1 SPKRVIAVNEL
12 IVQLCKR
19 KCNTMK
25 IQVAIVEDDKNY
37 NQALKNIID
46 FQQDMECV
54 AQFFNGK
61 NALQKLEALEPD
73 VVLMDIQLQ
82 DLSGIDLVF
91 KLTDVMPGTTFVMC
105 TSFENDEKIFSA
117 LRAGASGYLVKGDP
131 LDKIIQAIQEAHKG
145 GAPMSFAIAKRV
157 LQHFQETKVQV
168 QTLSLLTVTEKEVL
182 DLLAQGLLYKEIAD
196 KKNVTI
202 DTIKKHIGNIYR
214 KLQVSNKI
222 EAINKFNTKN

>member
-1 SPKRVIAVNEL
+1 
-12 IVQLCKR
+12 
-19 KCNTMK
+19 M
-25 IQVAIVEDDKNY
+25 
-37 NQALKNIID
+37 
-46 FQQDMECV
+46 
-54 AQFFNGK
+54 
-61 NALQKLEALEPD
+61 QKLEAIEPD

-82 DLSGIDLVF
+82 DLSGIDIVF
-91 KLTDVMPGTTFVMC
+91 KLTELMPGTTFVMC

-131 LDKIIQAIQEAHKG
+131 LDKIIQAILEAHKG

-157 LQHFQETKVQV
+157 LQHFQESKVQV
-168 QTLSLLTVTEKEVL
+168 QSLSLLTVTEKEVL
-182 DLLAQGLLYKEIAD
+182 ELLAQGLLYKEIAD

-222 EAINKFNTKN
+222 EAINKFNNKN

>member
-1 SPKRVIAVNEL
+1 
-12 IVQLCKR
+12 
-19 KCNTMK
+19 MK
-25 IQVAIVEDDKNY
+25 IRVAIVEDDKNY

-46 FQQDMECV
+46 FQEDMECV

-61 NALQKLEALEPD
+61 NALQKLEASEPD

-82 DLSGIDLVF
+82 DLSGIDIVF
-91 KLTDVMPGTTFVMC
+91 KLTELMPGTTFVMC

-131 LDKIIQAIQEAHKG
+131 LDKIIQAILEAHKG
-145 GAPMSFAIAKRV
+145 GAPMSFTIAKRV
-157 LQHFQETKVQV
+157 LQHFQESKVQV
-168 QTLSLLTVTEKEVL
+168 QSLALLTITEKEVL
-182 DLLAQGLLYKEIAD
+182 ELLAQGLLYKEIAD
-196 KKNVTI
+196 RKNVTI

-222 EAINKFNTKN
+222 EAINKFNHKN

>member
-1 SPKRVIAVNEL
+1 
-12 IVQLCKR
+12 
-19 KCNTMK
+19 MK
-25 IQVAIVEDDKNY
+25 IRVAIVEDDKNY

-46 FQQDMECV
+46 FQQNMECV

-61 NALQKLEALEPD
+61 NASQKLEGIEPD
-73 VVLMDIQLQ
+73 VVLMDIQLK
-82 DLSGIDLVF
+82 DLSGIDIVF
-91 KLTDVMPGTTFVMC
+91 KLTELMPGTSFIMC

-131 LDKIIQAIQEAHKG
+131 LDKIVQAILEAHKG
-145 GAPMSFAIAKRV
+145 GAPMSFGIAKRV

-182 DLLAQGLLYKEIAD
+182 ELLSQGLLYKEIAD
-196 KKNVTI
+196 KKSVTM

-222 EAINKFNTKN
+222 EAINKFNNKN

>member
-1 SPKRVIAVNEL
+1 
-12 IVQLCKR
+12 
-19 KCNTMK
+19 MK
-25 IQVAIVEDDKNY
+25 IRVAIVEDDKNY
-37 NQALKNIID
+37 SQALKNIID
-46 FQQDMECV
+46 FHNDMECV

-61 NALQKLEALEPD
+61 NAMEKLEALEPD

-82 DLSGIDLVF
+82 DVSGIDIVF
-91 KLTDVMPGTTFVMC
+91 KLTERMPGTTFVMC

-117 LRAGASGYLVKGDP
+117 LRAGASGYLVKGDS
-131 LDKIIQAIQEAHKG
+131 LDKIIQAILEAHNG

-157 LQHFQETKVQV
+157 LQHFQESKVQV

-182 DLLAQGLLYKEIAD
+182 ELLAQGLLYKEIAD
-196 KKNVTI
+196 KKSVTM

-222 EAINKFNTKN
+222 EAINKFNIKN

>member
-1 SPKRVIAVNEL
+1 
-12 IVQLCKR
+12 
-19 KCNTMK
+19 MK
-25 IQVAIVEDDKNY
+25 IRVAIVEDDKKY
-37 NQALKNIID
+37 NQELKNIID

-61 NALQKLEALEPD
+61 NALQKLEDLEPD

-82 DLSGIDLVF
+82 DLSGIDIVF
-91 KLTDVMPGTTFVMC
+91 KLTELMPGTTFVMC

-131 LDKIIQAIQEAHKG
+131 LDKIIQAILEAHKG

-157 LQHFQETKVQV
+157 LQHFQESKIQV
-168 QTLSLLTVTEKEVL
+168 QSLSLLTVTEKEVL
-182 DLLAQGLLYKEIAD
+182 ELLAQGLLYKEIAD

>member
-1 SPKRVIAVNEL
+1 
-12 IVQLCKR
+12 
-19 KCNTMK
+19 MK

>member
-1 SPKRVIAVNEL
+1 
-12 IVQLCKR
+12 
-19 KCNTMK
+19 MK
-25 IQVAIVEDDKNY
+25 IRVAIVEDDKHY
-37 NQALKNIID
+37 SQALKSIID
-46 FQQDMECV
+46 FQEDMECA

-61 NALQKLEALEPD
+61 SALQKLEDLEPD

-82 DLSGIDLVF
+82 DSSGIDIVS
-91 KLTDVMPGTTFVMC
+91 KLTEAMPGTSFIMC

-131 LDKIIQAIQEAHKG
+131 LDKIIQSILEAHKG
-145 GAPMSFAIAKRV
+145 GAPMSFTIAKRV
-157 LQHFQETKVQV
+157 LQHFQESKVQV
-168 QTLSLLTVTEKEVL
+168 QSLALLTVTEKEVL
-182 DLLAQGLLYKEIAD
+182 ELLAQGLLYKEIAD

>member
-1 SPKRVIAVNEL
+1 
-12 IVQLCKR
+12 
-19 KCNTMK
+19 MK
-25 IQVAIVEDDKNY
+25 IRVAIVEDDKNY

-46 FQQDMECV
+46 FQEDMECV

-61 NALQKLEALEPD
+61 NALQKLEAIEPD

-82 DLSGIDLVF
+82 DLSGIDIVF
-91 KLTDVMPGTTFVMC
+91 KLTELMPGTTFVMC

-131 LDKIIQAIQEAHKG
+131 LAKIIQAIQEAHKG

-157 LQHFQETKVQV
+157 LQHFQESKVQV
-168 QTLSLLTVTEKEVL
+168 QSLALLTVTEKEVL
-182 DLLAQGLLYKEIAD
+182 ELLAQGLLYKEIAD

-202 DTIKKHIGNIYR
+202 DTIKKHIGNMYR

-222 EAINKFNTKN
+222 EAINKFNNKN

>member
-1 SPKRVIAVNEL
+1 
-12 IVQLCKR
+12 
-19 KCNTMK
+19 MK
-25 IQVAIVEDDKNY
+25 IRVAIVEDDKNY

-46 FQQDMECV
+46 FQEDMECV

-61 NALQKLEALEPD
+61 NALQKLEAIEPD

-82 DLSGIDLVF
+82 DLSGIDIVF
-91 KLTDVMPGTTFVMC
+91 KLTELMPGTTFVMC

-131 LDKIIQAIQEAHKG
+131 LDKIIQAILEAHKG

-157 LQHFQETKVQV
+157 LQHFQESKIQV
-168 QTLSLLTVTEKEVL
+168 QSLALLTVTEKEVL
-182 DLLAQGLLYKEIAD
+182 ELLAQGLLYKEIAD

-202 DTIKKHIGNIYR
+202 DTIKKHIGNVYR

-222 EAINKFNTKN
+222 EAINKFNNKN

>member
-1 SPKRVIAVNEL
+1 
-12 IVQLCKR
+12 
-19 KCNTMK
+19 MK
-25 IQVAIVEDDKNY
+25 IRVAIVEDDKNY

-46 FQQDMECV
+46 FQEDMECV

-61 NALQKLEALEPD
+61 NALQKLEASEPD

-82 DLSGIDLVF
+82 DLSGIDIVF
-91 KLTDVMPGTTFVMC
+91 KLTELMPGTTFVMC

-131 LDKIIQAIQEAHKG
+131 LDKIIQAILEAHKG
-145 GAPMSFAIAKRV
+145 GAPMSFTIAKRV

-168 QTLSLLTVTEKEVL
+168 QSLALLTVTEKEVL
-182 DLLAQGLLYKEIAD
+182 ELLAQGLLYKEIAD

-222 EAINKFNTKN
+222 EAINKFNHKN

>member
-1 SPKRVIAVNEL
+1 
-12 IVQLCKR
+12 
-19 KCNTMK
+19 MK
-25 IQVAIVEDDKNY
+25 IRVAIVEDDKNY

-46 FQQDMECV
+46 FQKDMECV

-61 NALQKLEALEPD
+61 NALQKLEAIEPD

-82 DLSGIDLVF
+82 DLSGIDIVF
-91 KLTDVMPGTTFVMC
+91 KLTELMPGTTFVMC

-131 LDKIIQAIQEAHKG
+131 LDKIIQAILEAHNG

-157 LQHFQETKVQV
+157 LQHFQESKVQV
-168 QTLSLLTVTEKEVL
+168 QSLALLTVTEKEVL
-182 DLLAQGLLYKEIAD
+182 ELLAQGLLYKEIAD

>member
-1 SPKRVIAVNEL
+1 
-12 IVQLCKR
+12 
-19 KCNTMK
+19 MK
-25 IQVAIVEDDKNY
+25 IRVAIVEDDKNY
-37 NQALKNIID
+37 SQALKNIID
-46 FQQDMECV
+46 FHNDMECV

-82 DLSGIDLVF
+82 DVSGIDIVF
-91 KLTDVMPGTTFVMC
+91 KLTELMPGTTFVMC

-131 LDKIIQAIQEAHKG
+131 LDKIIQAILEAHNG

-157 LQHFQETKVQV
+157 LQHFQESKVQV

-182 DLLAQGLLYKEIAD
+182 ELLAQGLLYKEIAD
-196 KKNVTI
+196 KKSVTM

-214 KLQVSNKI
+214 RLQVSNKI
-222 EAINKFNTKN
+222 EAINKFNIKN

>member
-1 SPKRVIAVNEL
+1 
-12 IVQLCKR
+12 
-19 KCNTMK
+19 MK
-25 IQVAIVEDDKNY
+25 IRVAIVEDDKNY

-46 FQQDMECV
+46 FQEDMECV

-61 NALQKLEALEPD
+61 NALQKLEAVEPD

-82 DLSGIDLVF
+82 DLSGIDIVF
-91 KLTDVMPGTTFVMC
+91 KLTELMPGTTFVMC

-131 LDKIIQAIQEAHKG
+131 LDKIIQAILEAHQG

-157 LQHFQETKVQV
+157 LQHFQESKVQV
-168 QTLSLLTVTEKEVL
+168 QSLMLLTVTEKEVL
-182 DLLAQGLLYKEIAD
+182 ELLALGLLYKEIAD

-222 EAINKFNTKN
+222 EAINKFNNKN

>member
-1 SPKRVIAVNEL
+1 
-12 IVQLCKR
+12 
-19 KCNTMK
+19 MK
-25 IQVAIVEDDKNY
+25 IRVAIVEDDKNY

-46 FQQDMECV
+46 FQEDMECV

-61 NALQKLEALEPD
+61 NALQKLEAIEPD

-82 DLSGIDLVF
+82 DLSGIDIVF
-91 KLTDVMPGTTFVMC
+91 KLTELMPGTTFVMC

-131 LDKIIQAIQEAHKG
+131 LDKIIQAILEAHKG

-157 LQHFQETKVQV
+157 LQHFQESKVQV
-168 QTLSLLTVTEKEVL
+168 QSLMLLTVTEKEVL
-182 DLLAQGLLYKEIAD
+182 ELLALGLLYKEIAD

-222 EAINKFNTKN
+222 EAINKFNNKN

>member
-1 SPKRVIAVNEL
+1 
-12 IVQLCKR
+12 
-19 KCNTMK
+19 MK
-25 IQVAIVEDDKNY
+25 IRVAIVEDDKNY

-46 FQQDMECV
+46 FQEDMECV
-54 AQFFNGK
+54 ALFFNGK
-61 NALQKLEALEPD
+61 NALQKLEDIEPD

-82 DLSGIDLVF
+82 DLSGIDIVF
-91 KLTDVMPGTTFVMC
+91 KLTELMPGTTFVMC

-131 LDKIIQAIQEAHKG
+131 LDKIIQAILEAHKG

-157 LQHFQETKVQV
+157 LQHFQESKVQV
-168 QTLSLLTVTEKEVL
+168 QSLSLLTVTEKEVL
-182 DLLAQGLLYKEIAD
+182 ELLAQGLLYKEIAD

>member
-1 SPKRVIAVNEL
+1 
-12 IVQLCKR
+12 
-19 KCNTMK
+19 MK
-25 IQVAIVEDDKNY
+25 IRVAIVEDDKNY

-46 FQQDMECV
+46 FQEDMECV

-61 NALQKLEALEPD
+61 NALQKLEAIEPD

-82 DLSGIDLVF
+82 DLSGIDIVF
-91 KLTDVMPGTTFVMC
+91 KLTELMPGTTFVMC

-131 LDKIIQAIQEAHKG
+131 LDKIIQAILEAHKG

-157 LQHFQETKVQV
+157 LQHFQESKVQV
-168 QTLSLLTVTEKEVL
+168 QSLVLLTITEKEVL
-182 DLLAQGLLYKEIAD
+182 ELLAQGLLYKEIAD

-222 EAINKFNTKN
+222 EAINKFNNKN

>member
-1 SPKRVIAVNEL
+1 
-12 IVQLCKR
+12 
-19 KCNTMK
+19 MK
-25 IQVAIVEDDKNY
+25 IRVAIVEDDKNY

-46 FQQDMECV
+46 FQEDMECV

-82 DLSGIDLVF
+82 DLSGIDIVF
-91 KLTDVMPGTTFVMC
+91 KLTELMPGTNFVMC

-131 LDKIIQAIQEAHKG
+131 LDKIIQAILEAHKG
-145 GAPMSFAIAKRV
+145 GAPMSFTIAKRV

-182 DLLAQGLLYKEIAD
+182 ELLAQGLLYKEIAD

-222 EAINKFNTKN
+222 EAINKFNNKN

>member
-1 SPKRVIAVNEL
+1 
-12 IVQLCKR
+12 
-19 KCNTMK
+19 MK
-25 IQVAIVEDDKNY
+25 IRVAIVEDDKNY

-46 FQQDMECV
+46 FQEDMECV

-61 NALQKLEALEPD
+61 NALQKLEAIEPD

-82 DLSGIDLVF
+82 DLSGIDIVF
-91 KLTDVMPGTTFVMC
+91 KLTELMPGTTFVMC

-131 LDKIIQAIQEAHKG
+131 LDKIIQAILEAHKG
-145 GAPMSFAIAKRV
+145 GAPMSFTIAKRV

-168 QTLSLLTVTEKEVL
+168 QSLALLTVTEKEVL
-182 DLLAQGLLYKEIAD
+182 ELLAQGLLYKEIAD
-196 KKNVTI
+196 RKNVTI

-222 EAINKFNTKN
+222 EAINKFNNKN

>member
-1 SPKRVIAVNEL
+1 
-12 IVQLCKR
+12 
-19 KCNTMK
+19 MK
-25 IQVAIVEDDKNY
+25 IRVAIVEDDKNY

-46 FQQDMECV
+46 FQEDMECV

-73 VVLMDIQLQ
+73 VILMDIQLQ
-82 DLSGIDLVF
+82 DLSGIDIVF
-91 KLTDVMPGTTFVMC
+91 KLTELMPGTTFIMC

-131 LDKIIQAIQEAHKG
+131 LDKIIQAILEAHKG

-157 LQHFQETKVQV
+157 LQHFQESKVQV
-168 QTLSLLTVTEKEVL
+168 QSLALLTVTEKEVL
-182 DLLAQGLLYKEIAD
+182 ELLAQGLLYKEIAD

-222 EAINKFNTKN
+222 EAINKFNNKN

>member
-1 SPKRVIAVNEL
+1 
-12 IVQLCKR
+12 
-19 KCNTMK
+19 MK
-25 IQVAIVEDDKNY
+25 IRVAIVEDDKNY
-37 NQALKNIID
+37 SQALKNIID
-46 FQQDMECV
+46 FHNDMECV

-61 NALQKLEALEPD
+61 NALQKLEAIEPD

-82 DLSGIDLVF
+82 DVSGIDIVF
-91 KLTDVMPGTTFVMC
+91 KLTELMPGTTFVMC

-131 LDKIIQAIQEAHKG
+131 LDKIIQAILEAHNG

-157 LQHFQETKVQV
+157 LQHFQESKVQV
-168 QTLSLLTVTEKEVL
+168 QSLSMLTVTEKEVL
-182 DLLAQGLLYKEIAD
+182 ELLAQGLLYKEIAD

-222 EAINKFNTKN
+222 EAINKFNIKN

>member
-1 SPKRVIAVNEL
+1 
-12 IVQLCKR
+12 
-19 KCNTMK
+19 MK
-25 IQVAIVEDDKNY
+25 IRVAIVEDDKHY
-37 NQALKNIID
+37 SQALKNIID
-46 FQQDMECV
+46 FQEDMECA

-61 NALQKLEALEPD
+61 SALQKLEDLEPD

-82 DLSGIDLVF
+82 DSSGIDIVS
-91 KLTDVMPGTTFVMC
+91 KLTEAMPGTSFIMC

-131 LDKIIQAIQEAHKG
+131 LDKIIQSILEAHKG
-145 GAPMSFAIAKRV
+145 GAPMSFTIAKRV
-157 LQHFQETKVQV
+157 LQHFQESKVQV
-168 QTLSLLTVTEKEVL
+168 QSLALLTVTEKEVL
-182 DLLAQGLLYKEIAD
+182 ELLAQGLLYKEIAD

>member
-1 SPKRVIAVNEL
+1 
-12 IVQLCKR
+12 
-19 KCNTMK
+19 MK
-25 IQVAIVEDDKNY
+25 IRVAIVEDDKNY

-46 FQQDMECV
+46 FQEDMECV

-61 NALQKLEALEPD
+61 NALQKLEASEPD

-82 DLSGIDLVF
+82 DLSGIDIVF
-91 KLTDVMPGTTFVMC
+91 KLTELMPSTTFVMC

-131 LDKIIQAIQEAHKG
+131 LDKIIQAILEAHKG
-145 GAPMSFAIAKRV
+145 GAPMSFTIAKRV

-168 QTLSLLTVTEKEVL
+168 QSLSLLTVTEKEVL
-182 DLLAQGLLYKEIAD
+182 ELLAQGLLYKEIAD

-222 EAINKFNTKN
+222 EAINKFNHKN

>member
-1 SPKRVIAVNEL
+1 
-12 IVQLCKR
+12 
-19 KCNTMK
+19 MK
-25 IQVAIVEDDKNY
+25 IRVAIVEDDKNY

-46 FQQDMECV
+46 FQQNMECV

-61 NALQKLEALEPD
+61 NALQKLEGIEPD
-73 VVLMDIQLQ
+73 VVLMDIQLK
-82 DLSGIDLVF
+82 DLSGIEIVF
-91 KLTDVMPGTTFVMC
+91 KLTELMPRTSFIMC

-131 LDKIIQAIQEAHKG
+131 LDKIVQAILEAHKG
-145 GAPMSFAIAKRV
+145 GAPMSFGIAKRV
-157 LQHFQETKVQV
+157 LQHFLETKVQV

-182 DLLAQGLLYKEIAD
+182 ELLSQGLLYKEIAD
-196 KKNVTI
+196 KKSVTM

-222 EAINKFNTKN
+222 EAINKFNNKN

>member
-1 SPKRVIAVNEL
+1 
-12 IVQLCKR
+12 
-19 KCNTMK
+19 MK
-25 IQVAIVEDDKNY
+25 IRVAIVEDDKNY

-46 FQQDMECV
+46 FQEDMECV

-61 NALQKLEALEPD
+61 NALQKLEASEPD

-82 DLSGIDLVF
+82 DLSGIDIVF
-91 KLTDVMPGTTFVMC
+91 KLTELMPGTTFVMC

-131 LDKIIQAIQEAHKG
+131 LDKIIQAILEAHKG
-145 GAPMSFAIAKRV
+145 GAPMSFTIAKRV

-168 QTLSLLTVTEKEVL
+168 QSFALLTVTEKEVL
-182 DLLAQGLLYKEIAD
+182 ELLAQGLLYKEIAD

-222 EAINKFNTKN
+222 EAINKFNNKN